1 MSRPKRYLTRMTL
14 FVIAVLVVAAVL
26 LPGLSGAFM
35 ANPALNGVILAL
47 TIVGIA
53 FTFRSVLTLRPEVEW
68 LERFQAQ
75 RSGGR
80 PIAVSDSAEP
90 QLLAPM
96 AKMLGERQGRLSISP
111 IALRSLLDG
120 IAARLG
126 ETREISRYLIGLLVF
141 LGLLGTFWGLLKT
154 IGAVGDVI
162 GNLSVEQGDLSL
174 VFSDLKSGLE
184 APLSGMGTAFSSSLF
199 GLGGSLALGFL
210 ELQASQ
216 AQNRFYN
223 ELEDWLAGATRLG
236 SAGIATEGG
245 EQSVPAYIQA
255 LVEQTA
261 ENLDTLQ
268 RTLSQGEENRRQANV
283 GVLQLVDKLGILTDQ
298 MRTEQNLLVR
308 LAESQMELKPVLTRL
323 SDAAA
328 ASSGFGIDDATRQHI
343 RSLDIHINRL
353 VEDLPAAREQT
364 VGEIRNE
371 IKLLARTIAAL
382 AEEAEG

>member
-80 PIAVSDSAEP
+80 PVAVADSVEP

-184 APLSGMGTAFSSSLF
+184 APLAGMGTAFSSSLF

-236 SAGIATEGG
+236 SAGIAAEGG

-268 RTLSQGEENRRQANV
+268 RTLSQGEENRRQANI

-323 SDAAA
+323 SEAAA